1 MHGCAGGEIPRLPV
15 IKSNA
20 ANGPRN
26 MMDDLETPE
35 LDDGIQWGEDVFS
48 YQPNLGK
55 RLLAAARRGKVI
67 RTEA

>member
-1 MHGCAGGEIPRLPV
+1 
-15 IKSNA
+15 
-20 ANGPRN
+20 

-55 RLLAAARRGKVI
+55 RLLAAAPRGKVI